1 MAKEPIQQKEETES
15 GQFWIHM
22 GIRAESNTDQ
32 DVGTL
37 IYARS
42 SPQILQRQTFTVVL
56 YLKQDVRD

>member
-1 MAKEPIQQKEETES
+1 
-15 GQFWIHM
+15 M

-32 DVGTL
+32 DVGT

-56 YLKQDVRD
+56 YLKHDVRD